1 MDGDLRGAELARAY
15 YGDLVRPLLDA
26 RFPGLPYA
34 AARLGS
40 GSDVLGFDDATS
52 RDHDWGC
59 RLTLLLD
66 DAQADVAPDVIA
78 MLERELPD
86 RYRGHPVRFPVTWDE
101 TVSHKVEV
109 SAVGAFCRS
118 RLGVDP
124 TGGLSVLDWL
134 CLVGQCVLEVTAGP
148 VFEDR
153 TSTLAGIRSTLRRY
167 PPDVERYVLAAWWRR
182 ASQWL
187 PVVGRTAARGD
198 ETGSRILA
206 ARVAEDL
213 MRLAFTLSG
222 AWVPYGKWR
231 GTAFRELPVARDLAG
246 PLDTAVAAGGKRE
259 REAALVEA
267 AEILLNVQRER
278 GLPAPEKAIT
288 PFWDRP
294 YWMIDAAV
302 ADGLVEGIGDPEVAG
317 LRPGIGS
324 VEQWVDSVDVL
335 GHADRRAALQVAYR
349 TWMERGL

>member
-1 MDGDLRGAELARAY
+1 MDDHLRGAELARAY
-15 YGDLVRPLLDA
+15 FGDLVRPLLDA
-26 RFPGLPYA
+26 HFPDLPYA

-66 DAQADVAPDVIA
+66 DAGAVPVVSA

-86 RYRGHPVRFPVTWDE
+86 RYNGRPVRFPVTWDP
-101 TVSHKVEV
+101 TVTHKVDIATV
-109 SAVGAFCRS
+109 DGFCRS

-124 TGGLSVLDWL
+124 SGGPSVLDWL

-153 TSTLAGIRSTLRRY
+153 TSALAGIRAALRRY

-182 ASQWL
+182 VSQWM
-187 PVVGRTAARGD
+187 PIVGRTAARGD
-198 ETGSRILA
+198 ETGSRILG

-213 MRLAFTLSG
+213 MRLAFALSG
-222 AWVPYGKWR
+222 EWAPYGKWR
-231 GTAFRELPVARDLAG
+231 GSAFKELPVAKLLAE
-246 PLDTAVAAGGKRE
+246 PLERAVAADGWRE
-259 REAALVEA
+259 RESALAEA
-267 AEILLNVQRER
+267 AEILLDLQRER
-278 GLPAPEKAIT
+278 GLPAPGKAVVD
-288 PFWDRP
+288 FWGRP
-294 YWMIDAAV
+294 YRTIDEEVAA
-302 ADGLVEGIGDPEVAG
+302 GLVAGITDPEVAA
-317 LRPGIGS
+317 LPPYVGS

-335 GHADRRAALQVAYR
+335 THADRRAALQVAYR
-349 TWMERGL
+349 TWIGGG

>member
-1 MDGDLRGAELARAY
+1 MDDHLRGAELARAY

-26 RFPGLPYA
+26 HFPGLPYA

-59 RLTLLLD
+59 RLTLLLA
-66 DAQADVAPDVIA
+66 DAGAMPEVTA

-86 RYRGHPVRFPVTWDE
+86 RYRGHPVRFPVTWDR
-101 TVSHKVEV
+101 TVTHKVDIATVE
-109 SAVGAFCRS
+109 GFCRF

-124 TGGLSVLDWL
+124 AGGLSLLDWL

-153 TSTLAGIRSTLRRY
+153 TPALAGIRAGLRRY

-182 ASQWL
+182 ASQWM
-187 PVVGRTAARGD
+187 PIVGRTAARGD
-198 ETGSRILA
+198 ETGSRILG

-213 MRLAFTLSG
+213 VRLAFALSG
-222 AWVPYGKWR
+222 EWAPYGKWR
-231 GTAFRELPVARDLAG
+231 GIAFKELPIAERLAE
-246 PLDTAVAAGGKRE
+246 PLERAVAGGDWRE
-259 REAALVEA
+259 RESALAEA
-267 AEILLNVQRER
+267 AEILLDVQRER
-278 GLPAPEKAIT
+278 GLPAPGNAVVG
-288 PFWDRP
+288 FWDRS
-294 YWMIDAAV
+294 YRTVDEAV
-302 ADGLVEGIGDPEVAG
+302 AAGLLAEITDPEVAA
-317 LRPGIGS
+317 LPPYVGS

-335 GHADRRAALQVAYR
+335 APADRRAALQIAYR
-349 TWMERGL
+349 RWIAGG